1 MFRCAVLLMFKSNFT
16 RGKKLFDPSTNVPY
30 KTPVVHNY
38 ATFFFSFPFF
48 FFFFFFFAPTSKE
61 GLVFT
66 APVQMR
72 GKTWPYWQNWHKLSF
87 LALPQCLY
95 VYVGG
100 QYGYIGCL
108 VLSSGTQNEQVQMK
122 NLYFLKCNKG
132 QKISKANYGV
142 LNSPEKRTLG

>member
-1 MFRCAVLLMFKSNFT
+1 MLRCAVLLMFRSNFT

-38 ATFFFSFPFF
+38 ATFFFTFPFF
-48 FFFFFFFAPTSKE
+48 FFLLFFAPTSKE

-87 LALPQCLY
+87 L
-95 VYVGG
+95 
-100 QYGYIGCL
+100 
-108 VLSSGTQNEQVQMK
+108 VLSLNVCMYMVVRIRWVVEFLIREHQNQLNTINKK
-122 NLYFLKCNKG
+122 NGLQGCMSKFIFITLK
-132 QKISKANYGV
+132 I
-142 LNSPEKRTLG
+142 TLM

>member
-1 MFRCAVLLMFKSNFT
+1 MLRCAVLLMFRSNFT

-48 FFFFFFFAPTSKE
+48 FFFFFFAPTSKE

-87 LALPQCLY
+87 L
-95 VYVGG
+95 
-100 QYGYIGCL
+100 
-108 VLSSGTQNEQVQMK
+108 VLSLNVCMYMVVRVRWVVDFFLLVSIKINLILSIKRMGFKCCVVSKFIFITLINFYVNEQ
-122 NLYFLKCNKG
+122 FF
-132 QKISKANYGV
+132 
-142 LNSPEKRTLG
+142 